1 MKKNWLV
8 LVRVDKTA
16 KADGNPK
23 GKGYKASIGKTGDK
37 DSVPAGAGAPAGV
50 DSPKGKAE
58 PVPDVEDA
66 AAAARLSNEDTVQ
79 QIIEDTA

>member
-50 DSPKGKAE
+50 DSPKEKLNLYLMLKMLLLLQ
-58 PVPDVEDA
+58 DYLMKTQFN
-66 AAAARLSNEDTVQ
+66 RL
-79 QIIEDTA
+79 